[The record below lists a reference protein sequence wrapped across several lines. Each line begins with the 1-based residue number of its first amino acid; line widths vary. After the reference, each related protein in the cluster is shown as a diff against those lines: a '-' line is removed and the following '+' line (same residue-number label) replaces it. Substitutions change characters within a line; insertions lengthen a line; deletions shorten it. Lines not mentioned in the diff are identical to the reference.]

1 MFSLLFHFQ
10 VDKIKEMARQ
20 VAALPKKTFELYR
33 SKKILSSGDHAFFPP
48 GSNQILKDK
57 LAPNSFSITTTIN
70 NLPRELSKNQIK
82 EDINGPANN
91 PVAEEEEEDPE
102 VKPKSRNKKKR
113 KSKKGKV
120 PNSLQESS
128 VANSINSTEEPNAS
142 NLEMKHKVLGP
153 ETNAPLH
160 VSMNTNLV
168 ADISNGRDLEMT
180 QSSKTIDVDLRSCG
194 SSSSNDSG
202 MVTPDSGLGRDLCF
216 LTMFI
221 IIGET

>member
-1 MFSLLFHFQ
+1 
-10 VDKIKEMARQ
+10 
-20 VAALPKKTFELYR
+20 
-33 SKKILSSGDHAFFPP
+33 
-48 GSNQILKDK
+48 
-57 LAPNSFSITTTIN
+57 
-70 NLPRELSKNQIK
+70 
-82 EDINGPANN
+82 
-91 PVAEEEEEDPE
+91 
-102 VKPKSRNKKKR
+102 
-113 KSKKGKV
+113 
-120 PNSLQESS
+120 
-128 VANSINSTEEPNAS
+128 
-142 NLEMKHKVLGP
+142 MKHKVLGP